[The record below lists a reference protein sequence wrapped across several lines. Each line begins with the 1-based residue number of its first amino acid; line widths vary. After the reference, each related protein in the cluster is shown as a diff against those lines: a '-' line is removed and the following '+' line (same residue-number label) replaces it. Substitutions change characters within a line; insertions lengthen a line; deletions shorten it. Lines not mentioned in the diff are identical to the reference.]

1 MKVIGGF
8 EAGMKCLQNPSL
20 ISQFFYSFW
29 KCGALIL
36 AVSATFVCIIRRGK
50 IISIPLHAVEPS
62 SQAFVQ
68 KDEAEFSDDDD
79 CSSVSSEEDEEDQQD
94 VDEDFRVKGSRFYL
108 KLKWQNSISRH
119 MKRLRS
125 GGERFGWSKL
135 TSSRS
140 VVKLW
145 DNLVL
150 GSDCSEKNND
160 NDSIPSVATPK
171 MVFTAKRNEN
181 GAGVV
186 LGGYDI
192 RLRRRVPA
200 ISAEW
205 CLPAEAVA
213 GTMNVSTGGVEKVY
227 VSDDIKGILTV
238 GDVRNV
244 TAPVENVTERDG
256 EMWWDANTV
265 IVEDEFRFVDGSR

>member
-1 MKVIGGF
+1 MNGIGGF
-8 EAGMKCLQNPSL
+8 EAGMKCLQDPSL
-20 ISQFFYSFW
+20 ISHFFYSFW
-29 KCGALIL
+29 KWGALIL

-50 IISIPLHAVEPS
+50 IISIPLHAVKPS

-68 KDEAEFSDDDD
+68 TDEVEFSDDDD
-79 CSSVSSEEDEEDQQD
+79 CSSVSSEEGEEDQQD
-94 VDEDFRVKGSRFYL
+94 VDEDFRVKGSSFYL
-108 KLKWQNSISRH
+108 KLQWQNSISKH
-119 MKRLRS
+119 MRRLRS

-135 TSSRS
+135 TSSKS

-145 DNLVL
+145 DSL
-150 GSDCSEKNND
+150 GIGFDCFEED
-160 NDSIPSVATPK
+160 DYNDSTPSVESPK

-192 RLRRRVPA
+192 RLRRRAPA

-205 CLPAEAVA
+205 CLPGEDVA
-213 GTMNVSTGGVEKVY
+213 GVMTVSTGGVEKVY
-227 VSDDIKGILTV
+227 VRDDINGILTV

-244 TAPVENVTERDG
+244 TAPVTECDG
-256 EMWWDANTV
+256 DRWWDANAV
-265 IVEDEFRFVDGSR
+265 IVDDEFRFVDGSK